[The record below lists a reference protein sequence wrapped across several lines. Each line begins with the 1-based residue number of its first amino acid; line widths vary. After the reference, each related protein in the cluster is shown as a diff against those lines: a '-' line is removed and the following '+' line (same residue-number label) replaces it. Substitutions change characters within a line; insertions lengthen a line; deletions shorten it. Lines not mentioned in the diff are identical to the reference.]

1 MSARNTNGLNICP
14 LSMILDGLP
23 TYKSLGNPCTPSEQ
37 MFNPSLAK
45 GDKQAA
51 NLLSPKFHYFI
62 NRKYFLI
69 NQWQDLFRYT
79 CAINFME
86 DFTIIISSSIWQDL
100 NLREDTLSHVVT

>member
-1 MSARNTNGLNICP
+1 MSARNTNGLNIC

-23 TYKSLGNPCTPSEQ
+23 TYKSLGNPCTPSDQ
-37 MFNPSLAK
+37 MDNLSLAK

-51 NLLSPKFHYFI
+51 NLLCPKFHYFI